1 MFEISLY
8 YKISTRENTI
18 PWVVTCS
25 VCLHFGEC
33 NGDELFIMLSLRTFG
48 NSVKQ
53 IIYCGGSQKI

>member
-8 YKISTRENTI
+8 YKISTRENPI

-48 NSVKQ
+48 NSVK
-53 IIYCGGSQKI
+53 